1 MAITINGTANTVAGL
16 AVGGLPDGTTDA
28 DALASNAVTNVKVA
42 DDAIGVAELSATGT
56 ASSSTYLRGDNSWA
70 TVTGTTINNNAD
82 NRVITGSGTANTL
95 EGETKFTF
103 DGDTLEVARAT
114 EGTYLKVGGDT
125 GGSNASA
132 LEFKSSTY
140 GSNGAL
146 HTFDATA
153 ALGSHAFAS
162 NGTSHIRFFA
172 EHGIGIETTAKKEG
186 AYLLNIA
193 CDPSS
198 SPVKKGIHY
207 DGDGAGSGQG
217 YTAALFTH
225 SDSAYGNI
233 TWSTSGTV
241 YATSSDYRMKE
252 NVVNLTGAIDRV
264 KNFKPY
270 RFNFKEDKDTTVDG
284 FFAHEAA
291 TVVPEAVK
299 GTKDATETRT
309 NFVKRKDGKLLREGV
324 TEADWIAGKA
334 ATPAE
339 FPADSTW
346 GASEEVPVWQ
356 SIDQAKLVPLLTA
369 ALQEAIT
376 KIETLETKV
385 AALEAA

>member
-1 MAITINGTANTVAGL
+1 MAELKIKADSGGGTVSLKGPASTTGDNPVQLTLPVDDGTANQYLKT
-16 AVGGLPDGTTDA
+16 DGSG
-28 DALASNAVTNVKVA
+28 AL
-42 DDAIGVAELSATGT
+42 
-56 ASSSTYLRGDNSWA
+56 SWA
-70 TVTGTTINNNAD
+70 TVTDTNTVTTINNNAD

-132 LEFKSSTY
+132 LEFVSSTY

-146 HTFDATA
+146 HTLDATA

-162 NGTSHIRFFA
+162 NGTTHIRFFA
-172 EHGIGIETTAKKEG
+172 EHGMGIETTSKKEG
-186 AYLLNIA
+186 AYLVNIA
-193 CDPSS
+193 VDPTS
-198 SPVKKGIHY
+198 SPIKKGIHY
-207 DGDGAGSGQG
+207 MGNNGGN
-217 YTAALFTH
+217 YVAALFTH

-233 TWSTSGTV
+233 TFSSSGTT

-270 RFNFKEDKDTTVDG
+270 RFNFKEAKDKTVDG
-284 FFAHEAA
+284 FLAHEAA
-291 TVVPEAVK
+291 TVVPEAVQ

-309 NFVKRKDGKLLREGV
+309 NFVKSKDGKLLGEGV
-324 TEADWIAGKA
+324 TEADWNAGKA
-334 ATPAE
+334 ANPAE
-339 FPADSTW
+339 YPADSTW
-346 GASEEVPVWQ
+346 GASEEIPVWQ
-356 SIDQAKLVPLLTA
+356 SIDQSKIVPLLTA

-385 AALEAA
+385 AALEAG